1 MAVGLGPLP
10 TLHPV
15 AGFELG
21 IASAGIKR
29 PGRKDV
35 VVMRCAEGST
45 VAGVFTLNAFCAAPV
60 ILAKQRVAGNIR
72 YLLTNTGN
80 ANAGTG
86 EPGLVAAARTCAK
99 LAQLTGVDASQVLPY
114 STGVI
119 GEPLPVEKIEG
130 ALQAALDDL
139 SVDNWAAAAT
149 GIMTTDTLPKGASR
163 QFVHEG
169 VTVTVTGISKGA
181 GMIRPNMATM
191 LGYIATDAKVSRDV
205 LHSLILDGANKSFNR
220 ITIDGDTSTNDCC
233 MLIATG
239 QANLPE
245 ITSASGPLFA
255 ALKQAVFEVCM
266 DVAQA
271 IVRDGEGATKFVTVE
286 VNGGGNH
293 QECLDVGYTVAH
305 SPLIKTALFASDPN
319 WGRILAAV
327 GRAGVPDLDVSKIDV
342 FLGDV
347 CIASR
352 GARAETYTEAQG
364 LAVMQQEEI
373 TIRIELGRGE
383 CNTVILSLGGMFFG
397 LLLGF
402 GLALMRLSRFKL
414 VSWLARV
421 YVSFFRGTP
430 LLVQLFLIYYGLPQ
444 VGIELEPIPA
454 AMIGFSLN
462 MAAYACEILRAAI
475 GSIERGQWE
484 AAASIGMTRAQ
495 TLRRAILP
503 QAMRTALPPLG
514 NSFISLVK
522 DTALAATI
530 QVPELFRQAQL
541 VSARTFEIFTMYLS
555 AALIYWILASLLA
568 HLQNRLED
576 RVNRHDLES

>member
-15 AGFELG
+15 PGFELG

-35 VVMRCAEGST
+35 VVMRCAEGSS

-60 ILAKQRVAGNIR
+60 ILSKQRVQGTVR

-86 EPGLVAAARTCAK
+86 APGLAAAERTCAK
-99 LAQLTGVDASQVLPY
+99 LAELTGVPAESVLPF

-130 ALQAALDDL
+130 ALQAALDNL
-139 SVDNWAAAAT
+139 SENHWAEAAT

-163 QFVHEG
+163 QFQHDG

-191 LGYIATDAKVSRDV
+191 LGYIATDAKVAPAV
-205 LHSLILDGANKSFNR
+205 LKDLMLDGANKSFNR

-239 QANLPE
+239 KANLPE
-245 ITSASGPLFA
+245 VTEASGALFE
-255 ALKQAVFEVCM
+255 ALKKAVFEVCM

-271 IVRDGEGATKFVTVE
+271 IVRDGEGATKFVTVQ

-293 QECLDVGYTVAH
+293 QECLDVGYAVAH

-327 GRAGVPDLDVSKIDV
+327 GRAGVPELDVSLIDV
-342 FLGDV
+342 YLDNV
-347 CIASR
+347 CIASQGGR
-352 GARAETYTEAQG
+352 SPSYTEAQG
-364 LAVMQQEEI
+364 SAVMAQDEI
-373 TIRIELGRGE
+373 TIRIELGRGQCSE
-383 CNTVILSLGGMFFG
+383 TIWTTDLSHE
-397 LLLGF
+397 
-402 GLALMRLSRFKL
+402 
-414 VSWLARV
+414 
-421 YVSFFRGTP
+421 YVK
-430 LLVQLFLIYYGLPQ
+430 INAEY
-444 VGIELEPIPA
+444 
-454 AMIGFSLN
+454 
-462 MAAYACEILRAAI
+462 
-475 GSIERGQWE
+475 
-484 AAASIGMTRAQ
+484 
-495 TLRRAILP
+495 
-503 QAMRTALPPLG
+503 RT
-514 NSFISLVK
+514 
-522 DTALAATI
+522 
-530 QVPELFRQAQL
+530 
-541 VSARTFEIFTMYLS
+541 
-555 AALIYWILASLLA
+555 
-568 HLQNRLED
+568 
-576 RVNRHDLES
+576 

>member
-10 TLHPV
+10 ALHPV
-15 AGFELG
+15 PGFELG
-21 IASAGIKR
+21 ISSAGIKR

-35 VVMRCAEGST
+35 VVMRCAEGSS

-60 ILAKQRVAGNIR
+60 ILAKQRVQGTVR

-86 EPGLVAAARTCAK
+86 EPGLAAARRTCEK
-99 LAQLTGVDASQVLPY
+99 LAQLTGVDASAVLPY

-130 ALQAALDDL
+130 ALQAAIDDL

-163 QFVHEG
+163 QFSHDG

-191 LGYIATDAKVSRDV
+191 LGYIATDAKVAQSV
-205 LHSLILDGANKSFNR
+205 LQDLIRDGANKSFNR

-239 QANLPE
+239 QADLPQ
-245 ITSASGPLFA
+245 ITEAKGPLFE
-255 ALKQAVFEVCM
+255 ALKKAVFDVCM
-266 DVAQA
+266 EVAQA

-293 QECLDVGYTVAH
+293 QECLDVGYAVAH

-342 FLGDV
+342 FLGGV
-347 CIASR
+347 CIASQ
-352 GARAETYTEAQG
+352 GCRATTYTEEQG
-364 LAVMQQEEI
+364 SAVMAEEEI
-373 TIRIELGRGE
+373 TIRIELGRGDCSE
-383 CNTVILSLGGMFFG
+383 TIWTTDLSHE
-397 LLLGF
+397 
-402 GLALMRLSRFKL
+402 
-414 VSWLARV
+414 
-421 YVSFFRGTP
+421 YVK
-430 LLVQLFLIYYGLPQ
+430 INAEY
-444 VGIELEPIPA
+444 
-454 AMIGFSLN
+454 
-462 MAAYACEILRAAI
+462 
-475 GSIERGQWE
+475 
-484 AAASIGMTRAQ
+484 
-495 TLRRAILP
+495 
-503 QAMRTALPPLG
+503 RT
-514 NSFISLVK
+514 
-522 DTALAATI
+522 
-530 QVPELFRQAQL
+530 
-541 VSARTFEIFTMYLS
+541 
-555 AALIYWILASLLA
+555 
-568 HLQNRLED
+568 
-576 RVNRHDLES
+576 

>member
-15 AGFELG
+15 PGFELG

-35 VVMRCAEGST
+35 VVMRCAEGSS

-60 ILAKQRVAGNIR
+60 ILAKQRVQGTVR

-86 EPGLVAAARTCAK
+86 APGLAAAERTCAK
-99 LAQLTGVDASQVLPY
+99 LAELTGVDASAVLPF

-139 SVDNWAAAAT
+139 SENNWAAAAT

-163 QFVHEG
+163 QFQHDG
-169 VTVTVTGISKGA
+169 VTITVTGISKGA

-191 LGYIATDAKVSRDV
+191 LGYIATDAKVAPQV
-205 LHSLILDGANKSFNR
+205 LKDLMLDGANKSFNR

-239 QANLPE
+239 KANVAE
-245 ITSASGPLFA
+245 VTEARGPLFE
-255 ALKQAVFEVCM
+255 ALKKAVFDVCM
-266 DVAQA
+266 EVAQA

-293 QECLDVGYTVAH
+293 QECLDVGYAVAH

-327 GRAGVPDLDVSKIDV
+327 GRAGVPELDVSLIDV
-342 FLGDV
+342 YLGDV
-347 CIASR
+347 CIASKGGR
-352 GARAETYTEAQG
+352 SATYTEAQG
-364 LAVMQQEEI
+364 AAVMAEEEI
-373 TIRIELGRGE
+373 TIRIELGRGQCSE
-383 CNTVILSLGGMFFG
+383 TIWTTDLSHE
-397 LLLGF
+397 
-402 GLALMRLSRFKL
+402 
-414 VSWLARV
+414 
-421 YVSFFRGTP
+421 YVK
-430 LLVQLFLIYYGLPQ
+430 INAEY
-444 VGIELEPIPA
+444 
-454 AMIGFSLN
+454 
-462 MAAYACEILRAAI
+462 
-475 GSIERGQWE
+475 
-484 AAASIGMTRAQ
+484 
-495 TLRRAILP
+495 
-503 QAMRTALPPLG
+503 RT
-514 NSFISLVK
+514 
-522 DTALAATI
+522 
-530 QVPELFRQAQL
+530 
-541 VSARTFEIFTMYLS
+541 
-555 AALIYWILASLLA
+555 
-568 HLQNRLED
+568 
-576 RVNRHDLES
+576 